1 MKTLFDS
8 DVRYYGGGLLS
19 TYAIKDGA
27 VYIWSGKEFS
37 YTGRTKWMVE
47 TVSRFSSCEVPD
59 EWRSTLEAS

>member
-37 YTGRTKWMVE
+37 YTGRTKWMV
-47 TVSRFSSCEVPD
+47 
-59 EWRSTLEAS
+59 